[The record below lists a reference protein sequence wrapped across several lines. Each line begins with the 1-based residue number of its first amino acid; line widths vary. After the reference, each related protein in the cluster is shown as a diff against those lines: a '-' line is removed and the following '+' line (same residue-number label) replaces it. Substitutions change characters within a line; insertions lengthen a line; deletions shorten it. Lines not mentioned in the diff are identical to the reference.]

1 MEFASDNG
9 SGVAPKIMEAL
20 TAASSGHASGYG
32 NDEITGRV
40 VERLRAIF
48 EAPQAAVYLV
58 ATGTAANALACA
70 TLTDPWGAIFCH
82 HNAHI
87 EEDECGAPEF
97 FTGGAK
103 LILVGGAH
111 AKMDPDAL
119 RRTISHTGRA
129 GVHNVQRGMVSLSN
143 TTEAGTVY
151 SADEVAQLTNVAKE
165 FGLPVHMDGARFAN
179 ALLTSGATPAD
190 LTWRAGVDCLSFG
203 GTKNGCMGVEAV
215 IFFDPLK
222 AQEFELRR
230 KRGGH
235 LFSKHRYL
243 AAQMEA
249 YLDDGLWLD
258 LAARANAAAAKLSA
272 GIAALQGCGLT
283 HPTQANE
290 VFAHLPRAAHRAA
303 HAVGAHYYL
312 WPFDQSLEGDDAES
326 LAARFVCSWS
336 TTDAEIDAMLA
347 TCAEAVGAA

>member
-9 SGVAPKIMEAL
+9 SGVAPQIMAAL
-20 TAASSGHASGYG
+20 NVAAMGHASGYG
-32 NDEITGRV
+32 NDEITARV
-40 VERLRAIF
+40 IERLRMVF

-70 TLTDPWGAIFCH
+70 SLTDPWGAIFCH
-82 HNAHI
+82 RNAHI

-97 FTGGAK
+97 FTNGAK
-103 LILVGGAH
+103 LILVDGPH
-111 AKMDPDAL
+111 AKMDPSAL

-143 TTEAGTVY
+143 TTEAGTIY
-151 SADEVAQLTNVAKE
+151 TAAEVAQLTDIAKE
-165 FGLPVHMDGARFAN
+165 FRLPVHMDGARFAN
-179 ALLTSGATPAD
+179 ALLTSGASPAD

-215 IFFDPLK
+215 IFFDPAK
-222 AQEFELRR
+222 AQEFEFRR
-230 KRGGH
+230 KRSGH

-249 YLDDGLWLD
+249 YLAEDLWLD

-272 GIAALQGCGLT
+272 GINALPGCELS

-290 VFAHLPRAAHRAA
+290 VFASLPRKAHRAA
-303 HAVGAHYYL
+303 HEVGGHYYL
-312 WPFDQSLEGDDAES
+312 WPFDQSLDGDDAEQ
-326 LAARFVCSWS
+326 LGARFVCSWS
-336 TTDAEIDAMLA
+336 TTDAEIDALLNA
-347 TCAEAVGAA
+347 FAAV